1 MGKLESKPEIRGP
14 TPTVETPSE
23 QTYFSRVNKLLRNNY
38 ISNMYNNHNLENS
51 LELKSFK
58 SNPTKPANIQDQTW
72 LEYITNYI
80 YNVDCRE
87 HYSWCNELLN
97 FIDEQSFLSE
107 SKYDS
112 IFFYNEFLLKTIP
125 NTLVDQKDLDN
136 DENVIE
142 IDKIENTYNSK
153 KAINLEELDITAN
166 LGGSYLDLN
175 TDDLL
180 PDDPTAQY
188 QKRRKYVKKYIKIF
202 KEHIYKNNEHPIMCI
217 ISSFNRI
224 FCKYINNKLKEF
236 DNKLKQFQFN
246 ADEYNK
252 TLEKFEEEITTN
264 LQNFIIH
271 VHCTTKLFYSTVI
284 DFSPFQEEKDDLMN
298 MLITLFFKT
307 GNLYETIYDL
317 YSRAFSQKIQ
327 DLQDKLIKLKN
338 VKPKSLGVQVKFC
351 LDDDTLE
358 LQKSILKQK
367 REEKDKKE
375 LEQKQEQKT
384 EEQKEK
390 EETKINSNNNNIN
403 NNINNNSDQNAMKAK
418 GTELDLIKEGE
429 EEEKEDEE
437 ETGNLINT
445 SMTKEQH
452 NGSYLLEKIN
462 SLDDSKGD
470 ADVENIPIFAGF
482 SQFRNT
488 VNSFNN
494 KKFMFPK
501 LHNKL
506 RDTIAIKN
514 DYINEAKTVGKLP
527 VPYLSAIKLFSTLKK
542 YKAPFEKI
550 VIIAAISDQITE
562 SATTFWSEMEKY
574 TKKDF
579 LSIEA
584 DEIMAIFLFIVIR
597 CQMPEIII
605 FSKMIT
611 NFTTPSTRSFS
622 ISYNYTLL
630 EASMEYIM
638 SLRDLKELVKDEVKE
653 LKDARKSLA
662 GITNHR
668 LSLLS

>member
-1 MGKLESKPEIRGP
+1 
-14 TPTVETPSE
+14 
-23 QTYFSRVNKLLRNNY
+23 
-38 ISNMYNNHNLENS
+38 MYNNDNLKNS
-51 LELKSFK
+51 LEIKSFK
-58 SNPTKPANIQDQTW
+58 SNPTHPANMQDQTW

-80 YNVDCRE
+80 YDLE
-87 HYSWCNELLN
+87 LKKHYSWCNELLD

-125 NTLVDQKDLDN
+125 QSLVDEKDIDN

-142 IDKIENTYNSK
+142 IDKIENTYNPQK
-153 KAINLEELDITAN
+153 PINLEELDITAN

-180 PDDPTAQY
+180 PDDPTVQY

-217 ISSFNRI
+217 ITAFNRI
-224 FCKYINNKLKEF
+224 FCKYINNYLKTL
-236 DNKLKQFQFN
+236 DNQLKQFQLSSE
-246 ADEYNK
+246 EYNNNL
-252 TLEKFEEEITTN
+252 TKFEEEITTN
-264 LQNFIIH
+264 LQNFMIH
-271 VHCTTKLFYSTVI
+271 MHCTTKLFYSTVI
-284 DFSPFQEEKDDLMN
+284 DFGPFQLEKDDLLN

-307 GNLYETIYDL
+307 GNLYETIYEL
-317 YSRAFSQKIQ
+317 YNRAFSKEIQ

-358 LQKSILKQK
+358 LQKKILKEK

-375 LEQKQEQKT
+375 M
-384 EEQKEK
+384 EQKEAEKKETKNEEKK
-390 EETKINSNNNNIN
+390 EEKIN
-403 NNINNNSDQNAMKAK
+403 NNLAQNMLKTKAN
-418 GTELDLIKEGE
+418 ELDLIKEGE
-429 EEEKEDEE
+429 EEEKEDDDGENN
-437 ETGNLINT
+437 NLINT
-445 SMTKEQH
+445 SQNKD
-452 NGSYLLEKIN
+452 GSYLLEKIN
-462 SLDDSKGD
+462 SLDDSKVD
-470 ADVENIPIFAGF
+470 NDNIPIYAGF
-482 SQFRNT
+482 SQIRNT
-488 VNSFNN
+488 INSFNN
-494 KKFMFPK
+494 KKFLFPK

-514 DYINEAKTVGKLP
+514 DFINEAKVVGKLP
-527 VPYLSAIKLFSTLKK
+527 VPYLSAIKLFSNLKK

-574 TKKDF
+574 IKKDF

-611 NFTTPSTRSFS
+611 NFTTPNTKSFS
-622 ISYNYTLL
+622 ISYNFTLL

-638 SLRDLKELVKDEVKE
+638 SLRDLKELVKDDVNQ

-662 GITNHR
+662 GITNQR
-668 LSLLS
+668 LSLLG